1 MSMLN
6 GMAPQAQ
13 APVKLPKGNKPVTR
27 QELFE
32 LMKAL
37 PAPQAAGQRLQTPP
51 TYALGANG

>member
-6 GMAPQAQ
+6 GMAPQVQ

-32 LMKAL
+32 LMKTI
-37 PAPQAAGQRLQTPP
+37 PAPQAAGQRLQPQP
-51 TYALGANG
+51 TYAIGANG